1 MVLGD
6 GGVQGLSARVQGEW
20 RSWDFWVFV
29 PGCFVENLDNG
40 NLEMSS
46 KEDKLDDNTT
56 KHMGQL

>member
-1 MVLGD
+1 MVVGD
-6 GGVQGLSARVQGEW
+6 ARVQGEG

-29 PGCFVENLDNG
+29 PGPFVQNLDNG
-40 NLEMSS
+40 NPEMSS